1 MNIVAA
7 LITEAIVFMLVAFY
21 FFNKKNTEYCNKM
34 ADEILA
40 KAMLHDKIS
49 FLEKAG
55 SELIRRYEKQ
65 IKEIIENRNDEVLWL
80 EKELADMRDS
90 IVERGY
96 ARYVFQHKPI
106 ENGRSECGVYRVFEW
121 VQSEKVIKNI
131 LESRKKK

>member
-1 MNIVAA
+1 MAVAM
-7 LITEAIVFMLVAFY
+7 ITEAIVFLLMAFY

-49 FLEKAG
+49 FLEKAR

-65 IKEIIENRNDEVLWL
+65 IKEVTENHNEEVLWL

-96 ARYVFQHKPI
+96 AKYVFRHRPI
-106 ENGRSECGVYRVFEW
+106 ENGRSECKVYRVFEW
-121 VQSEKVIKNI
+121 VPSEKVIKNI